1 MTECNCMIKGF
12 LDGSS
17 LWKSVVASTVFNA
30 FMIFFGRNFFGF
42 ICSVFSL
49 LILAGGICVK
59 VAPEKLEAIKKKDL
73 VTSEMLEKHCSSIA
87 KCMNKKIELAIDA
100 ISWEF
105 PFISFISFL
114 VLALSS
120 IFLRNLGFFVF
131 TTVAVNIFLLKN
143 YINSFY
149 TSIVGPKVSPHIDN
163 ISKKFNKSFEK
174 IPKMNNL
181 KSD

>member
-1 MTECNCMIKGF
+1 MAECNCVVKGF

-17 LWKSVVASTVFNA
+17 LWKSVVASTIFNA

-42 ICSVFSL
+42 ACSVFSL
-49 LILAGGICVK
+49 LILAGGVCVK

-73 VTSEMLEKHCSSIA
+73 ITSEMLEKHCSSIA
-87 KCMNKKIELAIDA
+87 ECMNKKIELAIDA

-105 PFISFISFL
+105 PFVSFVTFIL
-114 VLALSS
+114 LALSS
-120 IFLRNLGFFVF
+120 IFLRNIGFFVF
-131 TTVAVNIFLLKN
+131 ATVTVNIFLLRN

-149 TSIVGPKVSPHIDN
+149 RSTVGPKVSPHIDN

-174 IPKMNNL
+174 IPKMSNL
-181 KSD
+181 KSE